1 MGEAAAA
8 DLLSQLSHGGA
19 VDEHCCDQLIAF
31 MALAAG
37 RSQVLAGPLSLH
49 TQTAIHFASELTRC
63 KIEVEDLD
71 GGGLEAGL
79 NMITCEGI
87 SHSRARAYK

>member
-1 MGEAAAA
+1 
-8 DLLSQLSHGGA
+8 
-19 VDEHCCDQLIAF
+19 